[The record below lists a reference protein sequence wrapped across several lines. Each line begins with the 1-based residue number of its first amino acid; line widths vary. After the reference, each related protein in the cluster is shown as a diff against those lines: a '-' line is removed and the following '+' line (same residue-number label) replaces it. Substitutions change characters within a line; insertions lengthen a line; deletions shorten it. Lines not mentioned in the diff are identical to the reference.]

1 MAFNLSNEAVPGRIQ
16 SCSAESEWE
25 FVWFMGEERYG
36 CVPAAGTGAG
46 DGDGD
51 LDAEGV
57 GATFTFNVTVGGA
70 EVRVKETWV
79 ERRPYSYVK

>member
-1 MAFNLSNEAVPGRIQ
+1 
-16 SCSAESEWE
+16 
-25 FVWFMGEERYG
+25 MGEERYG

-46 DGDGD
+46 DGDV
-51 LDAEGV
+51 DAEGV

-70 EVRVKETWV
+70 EVRVNETWV